1 MSKRFLRQLTAG
13 LAVVAVAEAK
23 AVVSFEFKDVGTG
36 GDNEI
41 EVRQGGVFSFDVWLH
56 ADGAHV
62 NTVSFKL
69 NFPEYNFPPPGVSP
83 NSFTIHSEPVY
94 TDSDFTGTAFS
105 VTGERLVP
113 DNLRDLGGFLGDF
126 VDYRDGDEFIA
137 TISLRVDGSMPAG
150 RSYTIRPNSQVFS
163 WLEPIPDNVTL
174 DEYLAESWKYTHN
187 FDSYTPYIVHVVPEP
202 GDYALLG
209 GLGLLGFA
217 AYRRW
222 GANRG

>member
-23 AVVSFEFKDVGTG
+23 AVVSFEFKDVGAG
-36 GDNEI
+36 GDH
-41 EVRQGGVFSFDVWLH
+41 EVTVSPGGVFSFDVWLH
-56 ADGAHV
+56 AGGAHV

-69 NFPEYNFPPPGVSP
+69 NFPEYDLPSPGVAP
-83 NSFTIHSEPVY
+83 NSFTIDSEPVHAG
-94 TDSDFTGTAFS
+94 SDFTGTGFT
-105 VTGERLVP
+105 VEGERLVP
-113 DNLRDLGGFLGDF
+113 DNDGDLGGFLGDF
-126 VDYRDGDEFIA
+126 LDFRTGDEFIA

-150 RSYTIRPNSQVFS
+150 RSYTIRPNSLVFS
-163 WLEPIPDNVTL
+163 WQEPIPPGTPL
-174 DEYLAESWKYTHN
+174 DEIYMYTHN

-222 GANRG
+222 GASRG